1 MDDTPSAQ
9 GPAAQGPASPNPAG
23 AASPAPSPSELVD
36 AIIADFPDHK
46 PGTRPIHTI
55 GIGVEGYFEASDVA
69 PTYCRAKHFG
79 GERVSVSVRFS
90 NGSGSPEQH
99 DGWNDVRGMATRF
112 HLDKAKD
119 EATDLIAMTLN
130 GFFVRTTKEFI
141 DFTTAARQRPMKKES
156 PWQKILDMLQ
166 LKPPLRDPYP
176 GEKASADAGTTEYAN
191 AHPFAQ
197 LSVFQSA
204 LIGAPVSYARAAYH
218 AVHTF
223 IVTGQDGVRRPVRF
237 AWKPVAGVRNT
248 GDKAPVLDNYLQG
261 ELRERLKQWPA
272 RFLLMMTIGESGD
285 ALNDPTIPWPAKRVR
300 VVMGTLTLTKVAEDQ
315 EVAAEHISFNPWR
328 LVDGIEPSDDP
339 ILLARRDAYEES
351 RNRRS
356 GTAGCPFKRSYK

>member
-1 MDDTPSAQ
+1 MDEIRSAQ
-9 GPAAQGPASPNPAG
+9 DSPKPGNAQRPAARN
-23 AASPAPSPSELVD
+23 AASPDPSPGDLVD
-36 AIIADFPDHK
+36 SIIADFPDHK

-55 GIGVEGYFEASDVA
+55 GVGVEGYFEASDVA
-69 PTYCRAKHFG
+69 PSFCRAEHFG
-79 GERVSVSVRFS
+79 GQRVPVSVRFS
-90 NGSGSPEQH
+90 NGSGSPKQH
-99 DGWNDVRGMATRF
+99 DGWNDVRGIATRF
-112 HLDKAKD
+112 HLKN
-119 EATDLIAMTLN
+119 EAADLIAMTLN

-141 DFTTAARQRPMKKES
+141 KFTEAARPRPIRKES

-176 GEKASADAGTTEYAN
+176 GETASADAGTLDYAN

-197 LSVFQSA
+197 LSVFQTG
-204 LIGAPVSYARAAYH
+204 LIGAPSSYVRAAYH

-223 IVTGQDGVRRPVRF
+223 IVTGNDGVRRPVRF

-248 GDKAPVLDNYLQG
+248 DPGTPLRDDYLQA

-285 ALNDPTIPWPAKRVR
+285 ALDDPTVPWPAKRVR
-300 VVMGTLTLTKVAEDQ
+300 VMMGTLTLTKVADDQ
-315 EVAAEHISFNPWR
+315 AAAAEHISFNPWR

-351 RNRRS
+351 RSRRG
-356 GTAGCPFKRSYK
+356 GTAGCPFKRSYE

>member
-1 MDDTPSAQ
+1 
-9 GPAAQGPASPNPAG
+9 
-23 AASPAPSPSELVD
+23 
-36 AIIADFPDHK
+36 
-46 PGTRPIHTI
+46 
-55 GIGVEGYFEASDVA
+55 
-69 PTYCRAKHFG
+69 
-79 GERVSVSVRFS
+79 VSVSVRFS
-90 NGSGSPEQH
+90 NGSGSPVQH

-112 HLDKAKD
+112 HLKN

-141 DFTTAARQRPMKKES
+141 DFTTAARQRPVKKET

-166 LKPPLRDPYP
+166 LKQPAPDPYP
-176 GEKASADAGTTEYAN
+176 GQTASGDAGTLEYAN

-197 LSVFQSA
+197 LAVFQA
-204 LIGAPVSYARAAYH
+204 GLIGAPTSYVRAAYH

-248 GDKAPVLDNYLQG
+248 DADTPLRDNYLQG

-300 VVMGTLTLTKVAEDQ
+300 VVMGTLTLTKVAENQ
-315 EVAAEHISFNPWR
+315 EAAAEHISFNPWR

-351 RNRRS
+351 RNRRG

>member
-1 MDDTPSAQ
+1 MDDTPSAS
-9 GPAAQGPASPNPAG
+9 AQNPATPN
-23 AASPAPSPSELVD
+23 AAAPDPSPSQLVQ
-36 AIIADFPDHK
+36 AIIDDFPDHK
-46 PGTRPIHTI
+46 QGTRPIHTI
-55 GIGVEGYFEASDVA
+55 GVGVEGYFEASDVA
-69 PTYCRAKHFG
+69 PSYCRAKHFG
-79 GERVSVSVRFS
+79 GERVPVSVRFS
-90 NGSGSPEQH
+90 NGSGSPVQH

-112 HLDKAKD
+112 HLDKARD

-141 DFTTAARQRPMKKES
+141 DFTTAARQRPVRKES

-166 LKPPLRDPYP
+166 LKPPLPDPYP
-176 GEKASADAGTTEYAN
+176 GQTASADAGTLEYAN

-197 LSVFQSA
+197 LSVFQSG
-204 LIGAPVSYARAAYH
+204 LIGAPASYARAAYH

-223 IVTGQDGVRRPVRF
+223 IVTGRDGVRRPVRF

-248 GDKAPVLDNYLQG
+248 GADTPLRDNYLQG

-300 VVMGTLTLTKVAEDQ
+300 VVMGTLTLTNVAEDQ
-315 EVAAEHISFNPWR
+315 EAAAEHISFNPWR

-351 RNRRS
+351 RNRRG
-356 GTAGCPFKRSYK
+356 GTAGCPFKRSYE

>member
-1 MDDTPSAQ
+1 MDDTPSQ
-9 GPAAQGPASPNPAG
+9 HSAARD
-23 AASPAPSPSELVD
+23 PSPSELVQ
-36 AIIADFPDHK
+36 AIIDDFPDHK

-55 GIGVEGYFEASDVA
+55 GVGVEGYFEASDVA
-69 PTYCRAKHFG
+69 RNYCRAEHFRG
-79 GERVSVSVRFS
+79 QRVSVSVRFS
-90 NGSGSPEQH
+90 NGSGSPVQH

-112 HLDKAKD
+112 HLKD

-130 GFFVRTTKEFI
+130 GFFVRTTREFI
-141 DFTTAARQRPMKKES
+141 DFTTAARQRPMRKES
-156 PWQKILDMLQ
+156 PWRKILDMLQ
-166 LKPPLRDPYP
+166 LKQPLRDPYP
-176 GEKASADAGTTEYAN
+176 GEKASADAGTLEYAN

-204 LIGAPVSYARAAYH
+204 LMGAPVSYARAAYH

-223 IVTGQDGVRRPVRF
+223 IVIGQDGVRRPVRF

-248 GDKAPVLDNYLQG
+248 GADTPLRDNYLQG

-285 ALNDPTIPWPAKRVR
+285 ALDDPTVPWPARRVR

-315 EVAAEHISFNPWR
+315 EAAAEHISFNPWR

-339 ILLARRDAYEES
+339 ILHARRDAYEDS
-351 RNRRS
+351 RKRRG
-356 GTAGCPFKRSYK
+356 GTACPFNRSED